1 MVAMRL
7 LKPNSSDT
15 TGYINLNNELIE
27 YVSSGSDGDIW
38 SKAHGTNGAIYVD
51 ATVVAKSTDY
61 CHVFKLF
68 GVLKDTVLDQS
79 LAEVVKTS
87 LSLC

>member
-1 MVAMRL
+1 M
-7 LKPNSSDT
+7 
-15 TGYINLNNELIE
+15 
-27 YVSSGSDGDIW
+27 
-38 SKAHGTNGAIYVD
+38 
-51 ATVVAKSTDY
+51 VAKSTDY

-87 LSLC
+87 LSLWSASLTSSTSGTIKITTSGTATWSAIIKYHILS